1 VVEYLVVF
9 HHVGFCLFLLLW
21 DSIIMRW
28 EDGRESENVED
39 QRRAPVG
46 LALGGVGTIVVIVI
60 ALVLGKNP
68 LALLQQVQ
76 NNAPPGVQAPVQER
90 PEEARKVTF
99 VKHVVAE
106 TEDVWGNL
114 FQQLGKSYRQP
125 KLVLFTGRVNSA
137 CGLADSAVGP
147 FYCAGD
153 EKVYID
159 LQFYDELKQRF
170 HAPGD
175 FANAYVIAHEVGH
188 HVQNLMGI
196 SIESEHRQ
204 LPSDSRN
211 QLSVRLELQADFL
224 AGVWAFWANQKMKI
238 LEPGDEEKAITAA
251 MAIGDDRLQ
260 NMAQGYVVPE
270 KFTHGT
276 SRQRVKWFREGLKS
290 GKLSEANLLFKLPYQ
305 EL

>member
-1 VVEYLVVF
+1 
-9 HHVGFCLFLLLW
+9 
-21 DSIIMRW
+21 MRW

-39 QRRAPVG
+39 RRGAPVG
-46 LALGGVGTIVVIVI
+46 MVLGGTGTIVVIVI
-60 ALVLGKNP
+60 ALLLGKNP
-68 LALLQQVQ
+68 IALLQQVQ
-76 NNAPPGVQAPVQER
+76 NNAPPAARAPLPES

-99 VKHVVAE
+99 VKHVLAE
-106 TEDVWGNL
+106 TEDVWGDL
-114 FQQLGKSYRQP
+114 FQRLGQRYRRP
-125 KLVLFTGRVNSA
+125 KLVLFTGKVHSA
-137 CGLADSAVGP
+137 CGLADAAVGP
-147 FYCAGD
+147 FYCPGD

-159 LQFYDELKQRF
+159 LQFYDDLKQRF

-188 HVQNLMGI
+188 HVQNLLGI
-196 SIESEHRQ
+196 SLESEHRQ
-204 LPSDSRN
+204 LPNDSPN
-211 QLSVRLELQADFL
+211 QLSVRLELQADFF
-224 AGVWAFWANQKMKI
+224 AGIWAFWANQKMQI

-260 NMAQGYVVPE
+260 KMAQGYVMPE

-290 GKLSEANLLFKLPYQ
+290 GKLTEASLLFKLPYP

>member
-1 VVEYLVVF
+1 
-9 HHVGFCLFLLLW
+9 
-21 DSIIMRW
+21 MRW

-39 QRRAPVG
+39 QRRTPAG
-46 LALGGVGTIVVIVI
+46 LALGGAGTILVIVI

-68 LALLQQVQ
+68 LALLQLVQ
-76 NNAPPGVQAPVQER
+76 NNAPPAAQAPVQES
-90 PEEARKVTF
+90 PEEARKVSF
-99 VKHVVAE
+99 VKHVLAE

-147 FYCAGD
+147 FYCPGD

-188 HVQNLMGI
+188 HVQNLLGI
-196 SIESEHRQ
+196 SIESKHRQ
-204 LPSDSRN
+204 LPDESQN

-224 AGVWAFWANQKMKI
+224 AGVWAFWANQKMQI

-251 MAIGDDRLQ
+251 TAIGDDRLQ
-260 NMAQGYVVPE
+260 KMAQGYVVPE

-276 SRQRVKWFREGLKS
+276 SQQRVKWFREGLKS
-290 GKLSEANLLFKLPYQ
+290 GNLDEANLLFTLPYRA
-305 EL
+305 L

>member
-1 VVEYLVVF
+1 
-9 HHVGFCLFLLLW
+9 
-21 DSIIMRW
+21 MRW

-39 QRRAPVG
+39 RRGAPVG
-46 LALGGVGTIVVIVI
+46 MVLGGTGTIVVIVI

-68 LALLQQVQ
+68 IALLQQVQ
-76 NNAPPGVQAPVQER
+76 NNAPPAARAPLPAS

-99 VKHVVAE
+99 VKHLLAE
-106 TEDVWGNL
+106 TEDVWGDL
-114 FQQLGKSYRQP
+114 FQRLGQRYRQP
-125 KLVLFTGRVNSA
+125 KLVLFTGKVNSA
-137 CGLADSAVGP
+137 CGLADAAVGP
-147 FYCAGD
+147 FYCPGD

-159 LQFYDELKQRF
+159 LQFYDDLKQRF

-188 HVQNLMGI
+188 HVQNLLGI
-196 SIESEHRQ
+196 SLESKHRQ
-204 LPSDSRN
+204 LTNDSPN

-224 AGVWAFWANQKMKI
+224 AGVWAFWANQKMQI

-260 NMAQGYVVPE
+260 KMAQGYVMPE

-290 GKLSEANLLFKLPYQ
+290 GKLTEASLLFQLPYQ

>member
-1 VVEYLVVF
+1 
-9 HHVGFCLFLLLW
+9 
-21 DSIIMRW
+21 MRW

-39 QRRAPVG
+39 QRRTPVG

-68 LALLQQVQ
+68 MALLQQVQ
-76 NNAPPGVQAPVQER
+76 NNAPPRAQAPVQES
-90 PEEARKVTF
+90 PEEARKVRF
-99 VKHVVAE
+99 VKHVLAE

-114 FQQLGKSYRQP
+114 FQRMGKQYRQP

-147 FYCAGD
+147 FYCPGD

-188 HVQNLMGI
+188 HVQNLLGI
-196 SIESEHRQ
+196 SIESKHRQ
-204 LPSDSRN
+204 LPNESQN

-260 NMAQGYVVPE
+260 KMAQGYVVPE

-290 GKLSEANLLFKLPYQ
+290 GKLGEANLLFKLPYR

>member
-1 VVEYLVVF
+1 
-9 HHVGFCLFLLLW
+9 
-21 DSIIMRW
+21 MRW

-39 QRRAPVG
+39 QRRSPVG
-46 LALGGVGTIVVIVI
+46 LVLGGAGTIVVIVI
-60 ALVLGKNP
+60 ALLLGKNP
-68 LALLQQVQ
+68 LVLLQQAQ
-76 NNAPPGVQAPVQER
+76 NNAPPGAQAPVQEN
-90 PEEARKVTF
+90 PEEARKVAF
-99 VKHVVAE
+99 VKHVLAE
-106 TEDVWGNL
+106 TEDVWGDL
-114 FQQLGKSYRQP
+114 FQRIGKPYRRP
-125 KLVLFTGRVNSA
+125 KLVLFTGKVNSA

-147 FYCAGD
+147 FYCPGD

-188 HVQNLMGI
+188 HVQNLLGI
-196 SIESEHRQ
+196 SIASEHRR
-204 LPSDSRN
+204 LPNDSQN

-224 AGVWAFWANQKMKI
+224 AGTWAFWANQRMKI

-260 NMAQGYVVPE
+260 KMAQGYVVPE

-290 GKLSEANLLFKLPYQ
+290 GKLGEANLLFKLPYQ

>member
-1 VVEYLVVF
+1 
-9 HHVGFCLFLLLW
+9 
-21 DSIIMRW
+21 MRW
-28 EDGRESENVED
+28 GDGRESENVED

-46 LALGGVGTIVVIVI
+46 VALGGAGTILVIVI

-68 LALLQQVQ
+68 MALLQQVQ
-76 NNAPPGVQAPVQER
+76 KNAPPGARAPAAES

-99 VKHVVAE
+99 VKHVLAE
-106 TEDVWGNL
+106 TEDVWGDL
-114 FQQLGKSYRQP
+114 FQRLGKQYRQP
-125 KLVLFTGRVNSA
+125 KLVLFTGEVNSA

-147 FYCAGD
+147 FYCPGD

-188 HVQNLMGI
+188 HVQNLLGI
-196 SIESEHRQ
+196 SIEAEHRR
-204 LPSDSRN
+204 LPNESQN

-224 AGVWAFWANQKMKI
+224 AGVWAFWANQNMKI

-251 MAIGDDRLQ
+251 MAIGDDKLQ
-260 NMAQGYVVPE
+260 KMAQGYVMPE

-290 GKLSEANLLFKLPYQ
+290 GNLNEASLLFKLPYR

>member
-1 VVEYLVVF
+1 
-9 HHVGFCLFLLLW
+9 
-21 DSIIMRW
+21 MRW

-39 QRRAPVG
+39 QRRTPG
-46 LALGGVGTIVVIVI
+46 RLALGGLGTILVVAI
-60 ALVLGKNP
+60 ALLLGKNP
-68 LALLQQVQ
+68 MALLQQVQ
-76 NNAPPGVQAPVQER
+76 NNAPPGAQAPLRES
-90 PEEARKVTF
+90 PEEARKVRF
-99 VKHVVAE
+99 VKHVLAE

-114 FQQLGKSYRQP
+114 FQGMGKQYRQP
-125 KLVLFTGRVNSA
+125 KLVLFTGKVNSA
-137 CGLADSAVGP
+137 CGLADAAVGP
-147 FYCAGD
+147 FYCPGD

-159 LQFYDELKQRF
+159 LEFYDELEQRF

-196 SIESEHRQ
+196 SIEAEHRR
-204 LPSDSRN
+204 LPNETQN

-224 AGVWAFWANQKMKI
+224 AGIWAFWANQKMRI

-251 MAIGDDRLQ
+251 TAIGDDRLQ
-260 NMAQGYVVPE
+260 KMAQGYVMPE

-290 GKLSEANLLFKLPYQ
+290 GKLSEANLLFRLPYR

>member
-1 VVEYLVVF
+1 
-9 HHVGFCLFLLLW
+9 
-21 DSIIMRW
+21 MRW

-46 LALGGVGTIVVIVI
+46 LALGGAGTVIVIVI
-60 ALVLGKNP
+60 ALALGKNP

-76 NNAPPGVQAPVQER
+76 NNAPPAARAPR
-90 PEEARKVTF
+90 PDSPEEARKVSF
-99 VKHVVAE
+99 VKHVLAE

-114 FQQLGKSYRQP
+114 FQRLGRSYRPP
-125 KLVLFTGRVNSA
+125 KLVLFTGRVRSA
-137 CGLADSAVGP
+137 CGLADAAVGP
-147 FYCAGD
+147 FYCPED

-159 LQFYDELKQRF
+159 LEFYDELKQRF

-188 HVQNLMGI
+188 HVQNLLGI
-196 SIESEHRQ
+196 SIASKHRQ
-204 LPSDSRN
+204 LPDESQN

-224 AGVWAFWANQKMKI
+224 AGVWAFWANKNMKI

-290 GKLSEANLLFKLPYQ
+290 GKLSEANLLFSLPYRD
-305 EL
+305 L

>member
-1 VVEYLVVF
+1 
-9 HHVGFCLFLLLW
+9 
-21 DSIIMRW
+21 MRW

-39 QRRAPVG
+39 QRRSPVG
-46 LALGGVGTIVVIVI
+46 LALGGAGTVVVIVI

-68 LALLQQVQ
+68 IALLQQVE
-76 NNAPPGVQAPVQER
+76 NNAPPRAQAPVQES

-99 VKHVVAE
+99 VKHVLAE
-106 TEDVWGNL
+106 TEDVWGDL
-114 FQQLGKSYRQP
+114 FQRLGKSYRQP

-137 CGLADSAVGP
+137 CGLADAAAGP
-147 FYCAGD
+147 FYCPGD

-188 HVQNLMGI
+188 HVQNLLGI
-196 SIESEHRQ
+196 SIESEHRR
-204 LPSDSRN
+204 LPNESQN

-224 AGVWAFWANQKMKI
+224 AGVWAFWANERMKI

-251 MAIGDDRLQ
+251 MAIGDDKLQ
-260 NMAQGYVVPE
+260 KMAQGYVVPE

-276 SRQRVKWFREGLKS
+276 SQQRVKWFREGLKS
-290 GKLSEANLLFKLPYQ
+290 GKLSEAPLLFKLPYR

>member
-1 VVEYLVVF
+1 
-9 HHVGFCLFLLLW
+9 
-21 DSIIMRW
+21 MRW
-28 EDGRESENVED
+28 EGGRESENVDD
-39 QRRAPVG
+39 QRRSPVG
-46 LALGGVGTIVVIVI
+46 LALGGVGTIVVIVV
-60 ALVLGKNP
+60 ALLFGKNP
-68 LALLQQVQ
+68 MALLQQVE
-76 NNAPPGVQAPVQER
+76 NNAPPGVEAPVQES

-99 VKHVVAE
+99 VKHVLAE

-114 FQQLGKSYRQP
+114 FKDLGKSYRRP

-137 CGLADSAVGP
+137 CGLADSAAGP
-147 FYCAGD
+147 FYCSDD

-204 LPSDSRN
+204 LPNESKN

-238 LEPGDEEKAITAA
+238 LEPGDEEEAITAA

-260 NMAQGYVVPE
+260 KMAQGYVVPE

-276 SRQRVKWFREGLKS
+276 SQQRVRWFREGLKS
-290 GKLSEANLLFKLPYQ
+290 GKLSEANLLFRMPYQ